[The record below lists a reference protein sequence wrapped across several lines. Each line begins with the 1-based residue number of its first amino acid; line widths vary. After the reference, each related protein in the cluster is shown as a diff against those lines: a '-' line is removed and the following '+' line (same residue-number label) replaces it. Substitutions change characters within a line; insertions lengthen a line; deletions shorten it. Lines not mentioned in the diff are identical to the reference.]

1 MRVLTFDGWDVFRKA
16 VWVSFLSFGTYTEG
30 GDQGCV
36 CVCVCKRGCDCLC
49 ECGRKERWNERGKK
63 IIEQMT

>member
-36 CVCVCKRGCDCLC
+36 CVCVQKGVRLSVRMW
-49 ECGRKERWNERGKK
+49 EEGKM
-63 IIEQMT
+63 E